1 MKKLSS
7 EEVARY
13 ERSLRV
19 EGFDTD
25 SQLRLNAAA
34 VLAVGA
40 GGLGS
45 AALSYL
51 AAAGIGRLG
60 IADFDTVSASNLQRQ
75 ILYATPQI
83 GKGKAVC
90 AAERLK
96 ALNPHVEIS
105 VHNCKITVE
114 NVGEIIG
121 NYDIIIDC
129 TDNYETRYLVDNFC
143 SQQQKPFIYGTA
155 EQWQGQLS
163 TFHYR
168 GAKGYADL
176 YPRSAGTAPAA
187 DSGRPLG
194 VLSPVPG
201 IIGSLQALEAIKI
214 ITGIGDTL
222 HGKLLTVDFR
232 TYRFSLFRL

>member
-96 ALNPHVEIS
+96 A
-105 VHNCKITVE
+105 
-114 NVGEIIG
+114 
-121 NYDIIIDC
+121 
-129 TDNYETRYLVDNFC
+129 
-143 SQQQKPFIYGTA
+143 QKP
-155 EQWQGQLS
+155 S
-163 TFHYR
+163 TVV
-168 GAKGYADL
+168 KIK
-176 YPRSAGTAPAA
+176 P
-187 DSGRPLG
+187 
-194 VLSPVPG
+194 SPQQNFERWK
-201 IIGSLQALEAIKI
+201 SLKSRLDE
-214 ITGIGDTL
+214 
-222 HGKLLTVDFR
+222 GKLLNDDE
-232 TYRFSLFRL
+232 LFFVENYPSTGEYKAQVFAAKCPKVLAGAI